1 MGYFSVHNH
10 SMFSNIRLVDSLNR
24 PEELISYANEIGL
37 KGICLSD
44 HECLSGH
51 VKFIQAYKEVKE
63 EGKLRDD
70 FKIGLGNEIYLVK
83 EDSLEELKEN
93 YTNKNEDTKF
103 YHFLLLARNKKG
115 YEQLKIL
122 SSMAWENM
130 FSTGLMERV
139 PTFKKNL
146 KDVIKKGDVIASTAC
161 LGGFVAQMILKCL
174 EAKEQKDENKLN
186 YYKKELDNFVNFCI
200 EVFGKDYFFFEIQP
214 SDNEQQKI
222 VNKKLVELSKVYG
235 VDYIVATDGH
245 YLKKEDRYA
254 HKVYLQS
261 QDGEREVD
269 DFYDAT
275 YIMSEDEVRNYLRDH
290 LSEQEIDEAFE
301 NTLKIYDMIE
311 FFDLKQNT
319 VIPHA
324 KIEDFQVNHIF
335 KPAYDKFEYIEK
347 YANSEYQIDQY
358 LLYLIEEGFKNKMV
372 NPDLTKEY
380 FYKVMD
386 RINTELRELWLIS
399 EKLGDRMSSYYVL
412 TKQIVDIIWN
422 KGDSLVGVSRGSAA
436 GFLINYL
443 IDIIQVNPLDYNL
456 PHFRHLTAE
465 RPELPDYRLVAYI
478 GNNIVK
484 KLVNLYLQGVSVVL
498 TDANGGS
505 LSY

>member
-1 MGYFSVHNH
+1 VGYFSVHNH

-51 VKFIQAYKEVKE
+51 VKFIQAYKEAKK

-161 LGGFVAQMILKCL
+161 LGGFVAQTILKCL

-200 EVFGKDYFFFEIQP
+200 EVFGKDCFFFEIQP
-214 SDNEQQKI
+214 SDNKQQKI
-222 VNKKLVELSKVYG
+222 VNKKLVELSKVYDI
-235 VDYIVATDGH
+235 DYIVATDGH

-290 LSEQEIDEAFE
+290 LSEQEIDKAFE

-311 FFDLKQNT
+311 FFDLKQHT

-324 KIEDFQVNHIF
+324 KIENFQVNHIF

-347 YANSEYQIDQY
+347 YANSKYQIDQY
-358 LLYLIEEGFKNKMV
+358 LLYLIEEGFKNKMK

-412 TKQIVDIIWN
+412 TKQIVDIIWD

-484 KLVNLYLQGVSVVL
+484 SW
-498 TDANGGS
+498 
-505 LSY
+505 